1 MLDFY
6 LELFCWGLDMRKKTI
21 EDYVE
26 LIYILQNKD
35 EKVHTNSIASAL
47 DINPASVTEIFQKLS
62 GEGYIDYEKYSGVTL
77 TQKGKKIAISTK
89 KKHDTLKNFLTILGI
104 NEKIANVDACKIEHV
119 VNSETMERLTKFVE
133 FVHQKKEGS
142 RWVDHFK
149 YFYESGEYVECN
161 PLNEKKCP
169 VHGSKQQ

>member
-62 GEGYIDYEKYSGVTL
+62 DEGYIDYEKYSGVTL

-89 KKHDTLKNFLTILGI
+89 KKHDMLKEFLLILGV
-104 NEKIANVDACKIEHV
+104 NDKIADDDACSIEHV
-119 VNSETMERLTKFVE
+119 VDPETVDRLTKFVD
-133 FVHQKKEGS
+133 FVHQIK
-142 RWVDHFK
+142 DL
-149 YFYESGEYVECN
+149 YPC
-161 PLNEKKCP
+161 
-169 VHGSKQQ
+169 

>member
-1 MLDFY
+1 
-6 LELFCWGLDMRKKTI
+6 MRKKTI

-35 EKVHTNSIASAL
+35 EKVHTNNIASAL

-62 GEGYIDYEKYSGVTL
+62 DEGYIDYKKYNGVTL

-89 KKHDTLKNFLTILGI
+89 KKHDTLKNFLMILGI
-104 NEKIANVDACKIEHV
+104 NKKTADIDACKIEHI

-133 FVHQKKEGS
+133 FVQQFKDGP
-142 RWVDHFK
+142 RWLDHFK
-149 YFYESGEYVECN
+149 HFYETGEYVKCN
-161 PLNEKKCP
+161 LGNSKKNP
-169 VHGSKQQ
+169 VNNKQQ